1 MPDAKIAGQGLDGD
15 KPGSAGRSFRVA
27 SFAGGQRSL
36 WTFYEVVNCGRIKEK
51 NDGGAMRG
59 FLPVEYTGTPEIL
72 YEDDGLLALSKPAGV
87 LVIPG
92 RGGTDRESLV
102 ERLSRER
109 SRKLFVVHR
118 LDREAS
124 GLVLF
129 AKDRESH
136 RYLSGLFEARQV
148 RKIYWAVVEGTV
160 DKDGVIDRPVHA
172 FGSGRMGVDDRGKP
186 SETRFR
192 VRERF
197 PGATWLEVEPLTGR
211 RHQIRVHLYFAGHP
225 LPMDQALPGQG

>member
-1 MPDAKIAGQGLDGD
+1 M
-15 KPGSAGRSFRVA
+15 
-27 SFAGGQRSL
+27 
-36 WTFYEVVNCGRIKEK
+36 
-51 NDGGAMRG
+51 
-59 FLPVEYTGTPEIL
+59 PVEYTGTPEIL

-225 LPMDQALPGQG
+225 LLGETRYGSRFPAGGVSRLMLHALKLVFPWRGTDSLEISCSPGDDFLGILKSLGGRP